1 MALLQQLSQWQKKQ
15 ASQEGIEPYMVLPF
29 GALKEIA
36 KQRPQTD
43 EELLAIKGVGPVKV
57 RKYSG
62 ELMTIIQQE
71 TSQISNSKLQKANK
85 SQGSNEFHIQEA
97 TTSQRAPKHIS
108 PRKMQEEDPSLFDEA
123 QLIDEI
129 LSDGTASQE
138 VVQQNIDVQTGEI
151 MQEKTEDA
159 AISVSEFLTRFNQV
173 VRSYF
178 GEVRIRGE
186 IIGFKRNQNGH
197 AYFELKD
204 EDAIIRCSVFRNA
217 YDVSGVHLEDGL
229 EVIVT
234 GSPQHHARYGFSVIG
249 SFVEV
254 AGEGAL
260 KKAYD
265 KLKKKLEGEGLM
277 AGERKRSLPELPQ
290 KIGLITSPTGAAIG
304 DFTMNVG
311 KYGYQISFCPST
323 VEGARATQE
332 LLAAVRT
339 LAKKDL
345 DLLVITRGGGSLE
358 SLQAFNNEKLVRALA
373 DFPAPVIAGI
383 GHEQDET
390 LATLIADLGVSTPT
404 AAAGEVRQS
413 WDEAVERIA
422 QQERSILE
430 SYTETLRYARE
441 TIENA
446 EHRSIQYFTTI
457 KTYATELFHSFAL
470 STESIGQR
478 IAALSQKLTFYEK
491 SLLQNDPKRQLQLG
505 YTITTNEEGKIVR
518 RTADVSTGIHLKTR
532 LSDGIVE
539 SEVI

>member
-1 MALLQQLSQWQKKQ
+1 MTLLNQLSQWQKTQ
-15 ASQEGIEPYMVLPF
+15 AVQEGIEPYRVLPF
-29 GALKEIA
+29 GSLKEIA
-36 KQRPQTD
+36 KKRPQND

-62 ELMTIIQQE
+62 ELMAIIQQAQGE
-71 TSQISNSKLQKANK
+71 VEGVNSKSQKTNNFQIEK
-85 SQGSNEFHIQEA
+85 EEDLKQKQRRILPQEIQ
-97 TTSQRAPKHIS
+97 K
-108 PRKMQEEDPSLFDEA
+108 EDPSLFDEA
-123 QLIDEI
+123 QLINDI
-129 LSDGTASQE
+129 LSDGHTSQ
-138 VVQQNIDVQTGEI
+138 VNAPQNVDVQTGEI
-151 MQEKTEDA
+151 TQDKAEDT
-159 AISVSEFLTRFNQV
+159 AISVSEFLTRFNQII
-173 VRSYF
+173 RSYF
-178 GEVRIRGE
+178 GEIRIRGE

-204 EDAIIRCSVFRNA
+204 EEAIIRCSIFRNA
-217 YDVSGVHLEDGL
+217 YDLSSVHLEDGL

-277 AGERKRSLPELPQ
+277 ALERKRTLPELPQ

-311 KYGYQISFCPST
+311 KFGYKIAFCPST

-332 LLAAVRT
+332 LLSAVNT
-339 LAKKDL
+339 LANKDL

-373 DFPAPVIAGI
+373 DFPVPVIAGI

-390 LATLIADLGVSTPT
+390 LTTLIADLGVSTPT
-404 AAAGEVRQS
+404 AAAQEVRIS
-413 WDEAVERIA
+413 WDNAVERIG
-422 QQERSILE
+422 QQERSIIE
-430 SYTETLRYARE
+430 SYSETMRHANE
-441 TIENA
+441 TIDNA
-446 EHRSIQYFTTI
+446 QHRSTEYFTTI
-457 KTYATELFHSFAL
+457 KSYVTELFHFFAL
-470 STESIGQR
+470 SAEMIGQR
-478 IAALSQKLTFYEK
+478 IAELSQKLSFYEK
-491 SLLQNDPKRQLQLG
+491 SLVQNDPKRQLSLG
-505 YTITTNEEGKIVR
+505 YTITTDSKGKIVR
-518 RTADVSTGIHLKTR
+518 RIADVSTGTHLKTR

-539 SEVI
+539 SEVL